1 MLSPQ
6 FRFDP
11 YSPAIDADPYPA
23 YRILRDDYP
32 CFWSVDAKMW
42 VLSRYDDIIRALND
56 WKTYSSSRGN
66 LMDELPGRA
75 GATLGTTDP
84 PRHDRLRGL
93 IQHAFA
99 KRNLDYIEHHIRDAA
114 RNAIDGFAGR
124 RSFDFVEH
132 FSSKV
137 TVKVLF
143 RLLGLPPGDDNLVRD
158 QAVLMVQSDPLTRQK
173 GPEHIAAYEWVQA
186 YAAKVIAKRRS
197 DPGDDLISHFSTAE
211 IDGDKLSE
219 REVLLTTTTLIMA
232 GIESLGGFMT
242 MLALNM
248 ADHPDARRRCIADPA
263 LLSDAVEESLRYNTS
278 AQRFR
283 RCLVNDTELH
293 DQVMRAGDFVCL
305 AYGSGNRDERRF
317 ANPDVYD
324 IARKPKGHL
333 GFGGGVH
340 ACLGTA
346 IARMATRLAFEELH
360 KAVPDYERVD
370 AQLAWMPSTTF
381 RSPLRLELARA

>member
-1 MLSPQ
+1 MLSQ

-11 YSPAIDADPYPA
+11 YAPAVDADPFPFYKT
-23 YRILRDDYP
+23 LRNDFP
-32 CFWSVDAKMW
+32 CFWSADAKMW
-42 VLSRYDDIIRALND
+42 VLSRYDDILRALND
-56 WKTYSSSRGN
+56 WKTYSSAKGN
-66 LMDELPGRA
+66 LMDELPNRA

-93 IQHAFA
+93 IQHAFN
-99 KRNLDYIEHHIRDAA
+99 KRNLDYIEGHIREAA
-114 RNAIDGFAGR
+114 RDAIASIADKK
-124 RSFDFVEH
+124 SFDFVTD

-143 RLLGLPPGDDNLVRD
+143 RLLGLPPGDDNIVRD
-158 QAVLMVQSDPLTRQK
+158 KAVLMVQSDPVTRQK
-173 GPEHIAAYEWVQA
+173 GPEHIAAFEWVKD
-186 YAAKVIAKRRS
+186 YAAKVIAERRAN
-197 DPGDDLISHFSTAE
+197 PGDDLISLFSLAE

-242 MLALNM
+242 MFALNM
-248 ADHPDARRRCIADPA
+248 ADYPDARRACVAEPA
-263 LLSDAVEESLRYNTS
+263 LLADAIEESLRFNTS

-283 RCLVNDTELH
+283 RCLVTDTELH
-293 DQVMRAGDFVCL
+293 GQLMKAGDFVCL

-317 ANPDVYD
+317 PNPDVYD

-346 IARMATRLAFEELH
+346 IARLATKLAFEEFH
-360 KAVPDYERVD
+360 KAVPNYTRVED
-370 AQLAWMPSTTF
+370 KLPWMPSTTF
-381 RSPLRLELARA
+381 RSPLQLMLARA